1 MSSLKSNSTSN
12 VGCLFPPSTAIID
25 YIIFPL
31 EFDGFAMFYDVYPH
45 VFPNPLKCLVNL
57 VVSRETLR
65 FFSMVLRY
73 SSRMI
78 CLSASIS
85 SRATRFSFIFASMLP
100 TEYMMVEWSL
110 LNFFPMSP

>member
-1 MSSLKSNSTSN
+1 MWVACSLH
-12 VGCLFPPSTAIID
+12 PPRLLTTLS
-25 YIIFPL
+25 FPL
-31 EFDGFAMFYDVYPH
+31 SSMVFAMFYDVYPH

-65 FFSMVLRY
+65 FFSMVLLY